1 MDTENNIKQGMSDGD
16 DPTGAVKR
24 RLDSA
29 AESANRMVDTI
40 TNAVHPVVDQLATSA
55 HQAVDSTASAMAG
68 VSSTVITKGTQLR
81 ETQVR
86 LTESCRASIR
96 DQPLVS
102 VGLAVTAGFLLSL
115 LVRRD

>member
-16 DPTGAVKR
+16 DPTGAVKH

-29 AESANRMVDTI
+29 AESANRMDDTI

-55 HQAVDSTASAMAG
+55 HQAVNSTASAMAG
-68 VSSTVITKGTQLR
+68 ASSTVITKGTQLR
-81 ETQVR
+81 DTQVR

-96 DQPLVS
+96 DQPLVA
-102 VGLAVTAGFLLSL
+102 VGLAVAAGFLLGL